1 MHSSQSDLQP
11 ANSPAGALAP
21 TTHSPPASSKF
32 SSVADDAQ
40 GAAEPVSAGVVPVA
54 PAWTTSAPEYPT
66 LSQIREQLERARQ
79 AARDGELAESE
90 SGVKLLG
97 ELPPEGPAL
106 VFSGLGLAGEPAQRV
121 YGLLHQ
127 RREDVLVL
135 APLTLDERGEC
146 REWIAVQPGGEE
158 PALRTVRD
166 PRLVAARWRERG
178 GLVFLCLAALRGRVA
193 LRWPAGAG
201 AIALAAGGPAW
212 PLHWSRSGPRP
223 GEPRLELGSPLP
235 LERPDPRP
243 KTDVEDHL
251 AQRLRLAYL
260 GLRFSE
266 LERHETELQVKPRT
280 LTPLAVAEGGARLS
294 EELAEFDRSKV
305 LAQQGPLEVWCL
317 TQSEAPHLLREV
329 GRVRERTFRE
339 IGEGTGRALDLDRFD
354 AGYQHLVLWNRERR
368 EVAGGY
374 RLVGSD
380 VVLPTVGVGGLYT
393 HTLFDYPESLFEGL
407 GPCLELGRS
416 FVRREYQ
423 KSYAPLLLLWK
434 SIGAYLVANPHYRT
448 LFGAVSITA
457 EYQPLSRGLMVHYLR
472 AHRLHSELAPNVRS
486 RHPVNEPEGPDFEE
500 VCREATRDLEG
511 PADLSALVAS
521 IEADGK
527 GLPTLLKE
535 YLKLGA
541 RVLDFNVDEDFGNAV
556 DGLIVVDLDS
566 AESRLLRRYLGDEG
580 LESFYA
586 YRASEGPSNTRSS
599 TASSS

>member
-1 MHSSQSDLQP
+1 M
-11 ANSPAGALAP
+11 
-21 TTHSPPASSKF
+21 
-32 SSVADDAQ
+32 V
-40 GAAEPVSAGVVPVA
+40 
-54 PAWTTSAPEYPT
+54 PT
-66 LSQIREQLERARQ
+66 LSQLREALE
-79 AARDGELAESE
+79 AARAAAAAGEFAESE
-90 SGVKLLG
+90 NGLRLLG
-97 ELPPEGPAL
+97 ELPGEGAAL
-106 VFSGLGLAGEPAQRV
+106 VFSGLGLGSEGAQRV
-121 YGLLHQ
+121 YGLLNLL
-127 RREDVLVL
+127 REDLMVL
-135 APLTLDERGEC
+135 APLTLDEQGEC
-146 REWIAVQPGGEE
+146 REWIAIQPGGDQ

-166 PRLVAARWRERG
+166 PRLLAERWRERG
-178 GLVFLCLAALRGRVA
+178 GLLLLCLAALRGRVS
-193 LRWPAGAG
+193 LRWPTSAG

-212 PLHWSRSGPRP
+212 PLHWSANGGRP
-223 GEPRLELGSPLP
+223 GEPRLELGQPLP
-235 LERPDPRP
+235 LERPDPQP
-243 KTDVEDHL
+243 AVDLDDHL

-260 GLRFSE
+260 GLRFAE
-266 LERHETELQVKPRT
+266 LERQENERGAKPRS
-280 LTPLAVAEGGARLS
+280 LMPLAVAEGGARLA
-294 EELAEFDRSKV
+294 EELDSLDRGKV
-305 LAQQGPLEVWCL
+305 LARQGPLEVWCL

-354 AGYQHLVLWNRERR
+354 ATYHHLVLWNRERR

-380 VVLPTVGVGGLYT
+380 VVLPVSGIAGLYT
-393 HTLFDYPESLFEGL
+393 HTLFDYPDSLFDGL

-434 SIGAYLVANPHYRT
+434 SIGAYLVANPRYRT

-472 AHRLHSELAPNVRS
+472 AHRLHSELASNVRS
-486 RHPVNEPEGPDFEE
+486 RSPVNEPDSRDFDEM
-500 VCREATRDLEG
+500 CRDATRDLQG

-556 DGLIVVDLDS
+556 DGLIVIDLETT
-566 AESRLLRRYLGDEG
+566 ESRLLRRYLGDEG
-580 LESFYA
+580 LERFYA
-586 YRASEGPSNTRSS
+586 YRDSASRPSRARAS
-599 TASSS
+599 TASNS